1 MSGLLDLCR
10 STILAFPFVIYFD
23 EDGADQAFEWFCV
36 WEDVDFAGA
45 SFDLLLDTTLDG
57 V

>member
-36 WEDVDFAGA
+36 WVDVDFAGA